1 MGHPGPDT
9 DNLNEAWVRCHS
21 PRQPLWP
28 SPVLTPA
35 QVWEGL
41 RRKVCHAD
49 QFGPGPPITSCVVK
63 KEDNNVVHRRVV
75 FEGGK
80 EMTEVCMELARRRV
94 DFRLQDGSEI
104 ENILPPGPSGELSPT
119 YALKWKF
126 ADIEE
131 GCEEE
136 QNLREEQQR

>member
-1 MGHPGPDT
+1 M
-9 DNLNEAWVRCHS
+9 
-21 PRQPLWP
+21 
-28 SPVLTPA
+28 
-35 QVWEGL
+35 
-41 RRKVCHAD
+41 
-49 QFGPGPPITSCVVK
+49 
-63 KEDNNVVHRRVV
+63 VHRRVV

-136 QNLREEQQR
+136 QNLGEEQQR